1 MRINHQPKNKRVYY
15 LLKIVLTLFLYSSSN
30 TYLAAQ
36 ENNFDKIVGAFQD
49 YSKPYREIVYCHLN
63 KSTYIKGEFLGF
75 SAYVLDKDLKTPSK
89 KTKNLYC
96 VITDSNDNIIKS
108 KLVKVNSGFV
118 NNVFNL
124 DSLFT
129 SGNYRFKAYTNW
141 MKNFDEPNA
150 FAEDFIV
157 INPED
162 TTSLKKEVEEN
173 MLDAQFLPEG
183 GHFVDNVITNVG
195 VIVKNSNGFGASNI
209 EGNVYDSKN
218 QFIATFKTNSFG
230 ISKFLINP
238 KINENYT
245 VKIDHLNQ
253 SFEFKINE
261 IKSKGIS
268 VHLNANKDKI
278 SLNFKTNERT
288 LKEIRGKGYK
298 LTFHNGKDV
307 KGLELIF
314 NEKDL
319 VKILDIKGLF
329 PGVNIFTLFDEN
341 NTPILERMFFNYNG
355 IKTLNSGDASYS
367 VLKDSLSIRI
377 PFLKTL
383 VSSMDTT
390 NVSISVLPEETKSY
404 NRHHNIISYAYL
416 QPYVKSYIE
425 NAAYYFTSITPK
437 KKYDL
442 DNLLITQGW
451 SSYSWENVFNKNV
464 QDNFAFENGIVLKAN
479 QNNKRQ
485 SDFIL
490 YPLNN
495 NDGLV
500 INLSEGENSF
510 VVSNL
515 YPEGE
520 EKLGL
525 GALNKKGKVNSPSL
539 YLQFFPSQ
547 IPDYNKPLRALFP
560 KKPIITKTFAKEPFT
575 LINLKETQQLDE
587 VLVKTN
593 IKKTELKKFQ
603 ENAFNVVDVFD
614 DSKRARNMTFVNYV
628 NQYMPDFN
636 AIEERG
642 TITLWNRIPVSL
654 RTDYSAPA
662 VYLDDLLLGSLDIMV
677 GFRMDVVDYVAVNRR
692 GLGEGFIGANG
703 VIRIYTS
710 NEFKKNWRSTFKNY
724 DIPLTFSEKKKF
736 YVPKYDV
743 YNDDFFREYGVIDWI
758 PNCKVDTN
766 GNLVF
771 KVYNPSN
778 INIKIFIEGIT
789 EQGSVIADTKVLNVN
804 NN

>member
-1 MRINHQPKNKRVYY
+1 MRINHQPMNKRGYFLV
-15 LLKIVLTLFLYSSSN
+15 KIILTIFLYSSSN
-30 TYLAAQ
+30 TYLTAQ

-108 KLVKVNSGFV
+108 KLLKVNKGFV
-118 NNVFNL
+118 NNVFSL

-162 TTSLKKEVEEN
+162 TTSLKKEVKKN
-173 MLDAQFLPEG
+173 MLDAQFLAEG

-195 VIVKNSNGFGASNI
+195 VIIKNANGFGAPNI
-209 EGNVYDSKN
+209 EGNVYDSNN

-238 KINENYT
+238 KINDNYN
-245 VKIDHLNQ
+245 VKIDYLNQ
-253 SFEFKINE
+253 SFEFKIDD
-261 IKSKGIS
+261 IKSKGVS
-268 VHLNANKDKI
+268 VHINAVKNKL

-288 LKEIRGKGYK
+288 IKEIRGKDYK

-307 KGLELIF
+307 KGLELMF
-314 NEKDL
+314 KEKEL
-319 VKILDIKGLF
+319 VKILDLNELF

-367 VLKDSLSIRI
+367 TLKDSLSIRI
-377 PFLKTL
+377 PLLKT
-383 VSSMDTT
+383 SASYIDST

-404 NRHHNIISYAYL
+404 NRHHNIISYTYL

-425 NAAYYFTSITPK
+425 NASYYFTSITPK

-490 YPLNN
+490 YPLKH

-500 INLSEGENSF
+500 LKLSEDENSF
-510 VVSNL
+510 VVSDL
-515 YPEGE
+515 FPEGD

-525 GALNKKGKVNSPSL
+525 GTLNKKGKVMAPNI
-539 YLQFFPSQ
+539 YLQFFPSK
-547 IPDYNKPLRALFP
+547 IPDYNNEFRALLP
-560 KKPIITKTFAKEPFT
+560 KKAITTEVISKEAFT
-575 LINLKETQQLDE
+575 WINLKDIQQLDE
-587 VLVKTN
+587 VLIKTDY
-593 IKKTELKKFQ
+593 KKTELRKLK

-614 DSKRARNMTFVNYV
+614 DKKRARNLSFVNYI
-628 NQYMPDFN
+628 NQYMPYFV
-636 AIEERG
+636 AIEQG
-642 TITLWNRIPVSL
+642 GFISLTNRIPTSL
-654 RTDYSAPA
+654 RTEFSSPV
-662 VYLDDLLLGSLDIMV
+662 VYLDDLLLGSLDMLI
-677 GFRMDVVDYVAVNRR
+677 GFNMNMVDYVAVNRT
-692 GLGEGFIGANG
+692 GAGEGFIGANG

-710 NEFKKNWRSTFKNY
+710 MEFKKNWSRTFKNFK
-724 DIPLTFSEKKKF
+724 IPLTFAENKKF
-736 YVPKYDV
+736 YAPKYEV
-743 YNDDFFREYGVIDWI
+743 YNDNFFKEYGVIDWI
-758 PNCKVDTN
+758 PNCKIDN
-766 GNLVF
+766 QGNLTF

-778 INIKIFIEGIT
+778 NNIKIFIEGIT
-789 EQGSVIADTKVLNVN
+789 KQGSYIADTKVLNIKKD
-804 NN
+804 